1 MTLLVSY
8 KFNHLKKKEMKKL
21 MIMAAL
27 VLSSVCAM
35 AQHEVGSFT
44 LQPKVGINF
53 ANMTNMN
60 KPSMRVG
67 LAAGL
72 EAEYYASDIVSVSLG
87 AIYSMQGCKA
97 KGEYVKGTLKLDY
110 INVPILANVYVVPG
124 LAVKLGIQPGFCI
137 NKKID
142 VEISTGQ
149 EASGKLSKDE
159 VKGFDL
165 SIPVGLSYEFA
176 NFQLDARY
184 NFGLTKAI
192 KVEKDSPKNSVIQV
206 TLGYKF
212 QL

>member
-1 MTLLVSY
+1 
-8 KFNHLKKKEMKKL
+8 

-97 KGEYVKGTLKLDY
+97 KDEYLKGTLKLDY

-142 VEISTGQ
+142 GEFSTGH

-165 SIPVGLSYEFA
+165 SIPVGISYEFV

-192 KVEKDSPKNSVIQV
+192 NVEKDSPKNSVIQV

>member
-97 KGEYVKGTLKLDY
+97 KNEYVKETLKLDY

-137 NKKID
+137 NKKI
-142 VEISTGQ
+142 ELEASTGH
-149 EASGKLSKDE
+149 EASETLSKDE

-165 SIPVGLSYEFA
+165 SIPVGISYEFA

-192 KVEKDSPKNSVIQV
+192 NVEKNSPKNSVIQV

>member
-1 MTLLVSY
+1 
-8 KFNHLKKKEMKKL
+8 

-97 KGEYVKGTLKLDY
+97 KDEY

-142 VEISTGQ
+142 VETSTGH

-165 SIPVGLSYEFA
+165 SIPVGISYEFA

-192 KVEKDSPKNSVIQV
+192 NVEKDSPKNSVIQV

>member
-1 MTLLVSY
+1 
-8 KFNHLKKKEMKKL
+8 

-27 VLSSVCAM
+27 MLSSVCAM

-97 KGEYVKGTLKLDY
+97 KNEYVKETLKLDY

-142 VEISTGQ
+142 VEISTGE
-149 EASGKLSKDE
+149 EASGKLSKDD

-192 KVEKDSPKNSVIQV
+192 NVEKNSPKNSVIQV

>member
-1 MTLLVSY
+1 
-8 KFNHLKKKEMKKL
+8 

-97 KGEYVKGTLKLDY
+97 KDKYVNGTLKLDY

-142 VEISTGQ
+142 GEFSTGK
-149 EASGKLSKDE
+149 EASGVLTKDE

-165 SIPVGLSYEFA
+165 SIPVGISYEFA

-192 KVEKDSPKNSVIQV
+192 NVEKDSPKNSVIQV

>member
-1 MTLLVSY
+1 
-8 KFNHLKKKEMKKL
+8 

-97 KGEYVKGTLKLDY
+97 KNEYVKETLKLDY

-149 EASGKLSKDE
+149 EASEKLSKDD

-165 SIPVGLSYEFA
+165 SIPVGISYEFA

-192 KVEKDSPKNSVIQV
+192 NVEKDSPKNSVIQV

>member
-1 MTLLVSY
+1 
-8 KFNHLKKKEMKKL
+8 

-27 VLSSVCAM
+27 MLSSVCAM

-97 KGEYVKGTLKLDY
+97 KNEYVKETLKLDY

-142 VEISTGQ
+142 VEISTGE
-149 EASGKLSKDE
+149 EASGKLSKDD

-165 SIPVGLSYEFA
+165 SIPVGISYEFA

-192 KVEKDSPKNSVIQV
+192 NVEKNSPKNSVIQV

>member
-1 MTLLVSY
+1 
-8 KFNHLKKKEMKKL
+8 

-27 VLSSVCAM
+27 MLSSVCAM

-97 KGEYVKGTLKLDY
+97 KNEYVKETLKLDY

-142 VEISTGQ
+142 VEISTGE
-149 EASGKLSKDE
+149 EASGKLSKDD

-165 SIPVGLSYEFA
+165 SIPVGISYEFA

-192 KVEKDSPKNSVIQV
+192 NFEKDSPKNSVIQV

>member
-1 MTLLVSY
+1 
-8 KFNHLKKKEMKKL
+8 

-27 VLSSVCAM
+27 MLSSVCAM

-97 KGEYVKGTLKLDY
+97 KNEYVKETLKLDY

-142 VEISTGQ
+142 VEISTGH

-192 KVEKDSPKNSVIQV
+192 NVEKNSPKNSVIQV

>member
-1 MTLLVSY
+1 
-8 KFNHLKKKEMKKL
+8 

-97 KGEYVKGTLKLDY
+97 KNEYVKETLKLDY

-142 VEISTGQ
+142 VEISTGH

-165 SIPVGLSYEFA
+165 SIPVGISYEFA

-192 KVEKDSPKNSVIQV
+192 DVVKDSPKNSVIQV

>member
-1 MTLLVSY
+1 
-8 KFNHLKKKEMKKL
+8 

-97 KGEYVKGTLKLDY
+97 KNEYVKETLKLDY

-165 SIPVGLSYEFA
+165 SIPVGISYEFA

-192 KVEKDSPKNSVIQV
+192 NVEKNSPKNSVIQV

>member
-1 MTLLVSY
+1 M
-8 KFNHLKKKEMKKL
+8 KE
-21 MIMAAL
+21 
-27 VLSSVCAM
+27 
-35 AQHEVGSFT
+35 
-44 LQPKVGINF
+44 
-53 ANMTNMN
+53 
-60 KPSMRVG
+60 
-67 LAAGL
+67 
-72 EAEYYASDIVSVSLG
+72 
-87 AIYSMQGCKA
+87 
-97 KGEYVKGTLKLDY
+97 TLKLDY

-165 SIPVGLSYEFA
+165 SIPVGISYEFA

-192 KVEKDSPKNSVIQV
+192 NVEKNSPKNSVIQV

>member
-1 MTLLVSY
+1 
-8 KFNHLKKKEMKKL
+8 

-97 KGEYVKGTLKLDY
+97 KNEYVKETLKLD
-110 INVPILANVYVVPG
+110 LANVYVVPG

-142 VEISTGQ
+142 VEISTGH

-165 SIPVGLSYEFA
+165 SIPVGISYEFA

-192 KVEKDSPKNSVIQV
+192 NVEKDSPKNSVIQV

>member
-1 MTLLVSY
+1 
-8 KFNHLKKKEMKKL
+8 MKKL

-97 KGEYVKGTLKLDY
+97 KNEYVKETLKLDY

-124 LAVKLGIQPGFCI
+124 LAVKLGIQPGFCVS
-137 NKKID
+137 KKYDGEGNIT
-142 VEISTGQ
+142 IAGQ
-149 EASGKLSKDE
+149 TIFSDQEKGKIEDA
-159 VKGFDL
+159 VNAFQFA
-165 SIPVGLSYEFA
+165 IPVGLSYEYK
-176 NFQLDARY
+176 NIVLDARY
-184 NFGLTKAI
+184 NIGTTRVVKFAENG
-192 KVEKDSPKNSVIQV
+192 KNSVFEI
-206 TLGYKF
+206 TLGYKIP
-212 QL
+212 LN

>member
-1 MTLLVSY
+1 
-8 KFNHLKKKEMKKL
+8 

-27 VLSSVCAM
+27 MLSSVCAM

-97 KGEYVKGTLKLDY
+97 KNEYVKETLKLDY

-192 KVEKDSPKNSVIQV
+192 NVEKNSPKNSVIQV

>member
-1 MTLLVSY
+1 
-8 KFNHLKKKEMKKL
+8 

-97 KGEYVKGTLKLDY
+97 KNEYVKETLKLDY

-137 NKKID
+137 NKNID
-142 VEISTGQ
+142 GEFSTGE
-149 EASGKLSKDE
+149 EASEKLTKDD

-192 KVEKDSPKNSVIQV
+192 NVEKDSPKNSVIQV

>member
-1 MTLLVSY
+1 
-8 KFNHLKKKEMKKL
+8 

-97 KGEYVKGTLKLDY
+97 KNEYVKETLKLDY

-192 KVEKDSPKNSVIQV
+192 NVEKDSPKNSVIQV

>member
-1 MTLLVSY
+1 
-8 KFNHLKKKEMKKL
+8 

-97 KGEYVKGTLKLDY
+97 KDEYVKETLKLDY

-192 KVEKDSPKNSVIQV
+192 NFEKDSPKNSVIQV

>member
-1 MTLLVSY
+1 
-8 KFNHLKKKEMKKL
+8 

-97 KGEYVKGTLKLDY
+97 KNEYVKETLKLDY

-142 VEISTGQ
+142 GEFSTGH
-149 EASGKLSKDE
+149 EASEKLSKDD

-165 SIPVGLSYEFA
+165 SIPVGISYEFA

-192 KVEKDSPKNSVIQV
+192 NVEKDSPKNSVIQV

>member
-97 KGEYVKGTLKLDY
+97 KDEYVKRTLKLDY

-142 VEISTGQ
+142 VETSTGK
-149 EASGKLSKDE
+149 EASGELTKDD

-165 SIPVGLSYEFA
+165 SIPVGISYEFA

-192 KVEKDSPKNSVIQV
+192 NVEKDSPKNSVIQV

>member
-1 MTLLVSY
+1 
-8 KFNHLKKKEMKKL
+8 MKKL

-67 LAAGL
+67 LAAGI

-97 KGEYVKGTLKLDY
+97 KDEYVKETLKLDY

-137 NKKID
+137 NKK
-142 VEISTGQ
+142 VELEASTGH
-149 EASGKLSKDE
+149 EASETLSKDE

-192 KVEKDSPKNSVIQV
+192 NVEKNSPKNSVIQV

>member
-97 KGEYVKGTLKLDY
+97 KNEYVKETLKLDY

-137 NKKID
+137 NKKI
-142 VEISTGQ
+142 ELEASTGH
-149 EASGKLSKDE
+149 EASETLSKDE

-165 SIPVGLSYEFA
+165 SIPVGISYEFA

-192 KVEKDSPKNSVIQV
+192 NVEKDSPKNSVIQV

>member
-1 MTLLVSY
+1 
-8 KFNHLKKKEMKKL
+8 MKKL

-97 KGEYVKGTLKLDY
+97 KNEYVKETLKLDY

-192 KVEKDSPKNSVIQV
+192 NVEKDSPKNSVIQV

>member
-72 EAEYYASDIVSVSLG
+72 EAEYYARQNT
-87 AIYSMQGCKA
+87 MH
-97 KGEYVKGTLKLDY
+97 
-110 INVPILANVYVVPG
+110 
-124 LAVKLGIQPGFCI
+124 
-137 NKKID
+137 
-142 VEISTGQ
+142 
-149 EASGKLSKDE
+149 
-159 VKGFDL
+159 
-165 SIPVGLSYEFA
+165 
-176 NFQLDARY
+176 
-184 NFGLTKAI
+184 LT
-192 KVEKDSPKNSVIQV
+192 
-206 TLGYKF
+206 
-212 QL
+212 

>member
-1 MTLLVSY
+1 
-8 KFNHLKKKEMKKL
+8 

-97 KGEYVKGTLKLDY
+97 KNEYVKETLKLDY

-142 VEISTGQ
+142 VEISTGE
-149 EASGKLSKDE
+149 EASGKLTKDD

-192 KVEKDSPKNSVIQV
+192 NVEKNSPKNSVIKV

>member
-1 MTLLVSY
+1 
-8 KFNHLKKKEMKKL
+8 

-97 KGEYVKGTLKLDY
+97 KGEYVKGTLTLDY

-149 EASGKLSKDE
+149 EASGKLSKDD

-165 SIPVGLSYEFA
+165 SIPVGISYEFA

-192 KVEKDSPKNSVIQV
+192 NFEKDSPKNSVIQV

>member
-97 KGEYVKGTLKLDY
+97 KNEYVKETLKLDY

-124 LAVKLGIQPGFCI
+124 LAVKLGIRI

-142 VEISTGQ
+142 GEFSTGE
-149 EASGKLSKDE
+149 EASGELTKDD

-165 SIPVGLSYEFA
+165 SIPVGISYEFA

-192 KVEKDSPKNSVIQV
+192 NVEKDSPKNSVIQV

>member
-1 MTLLVSY
+1 
-8 KFNHLKKKEMKKL
+8 
-21 MIMAAL
+21 
-27 VLSSVCAM
+27 
-35 AQHEVGSFT
+35 
-44 LQPKVGINF
+44 
-53 ANMTNMN
+53 MTNMN

-97 KGEYVKGTLKLDY
+97 KNEYVKETLKLDY

-142 VEISTGQ
+142 VEISTGE
-149 EASGKLSKDE
+149 EASGKLSKDD

-192 KVEKDSPKNSVIQV
+192 NFEKDSPKNSVIQV

>member
-1 MTLLVSY
+1 
-8 KFNHLKKKEMKKL
+8 

-67 LAAGL
+67 LAAGI

-97 KGEYVKGTLKLDY
+97 KDEYVKETLKLDY

-137 NKKID
+137 NKKI
-142 VEISTGQ
+142 ELEASTGH
-149 EASGKLSKDE
+149 EASEKLTKDE

-192 KVEKDSPKNSVIQV
+192 NVEKNSPKNSVIQV

>member
-1 MTLLVSY
+1 
-8 KFNHLKKKEMKKL
+8 MKKL

-97 KGEYVKGTLKLDY
+97 KNEYVKETLKLDY

-149 EASGKLSKDE
+149 EASGKLSKDG

-165 SIPVGLSYEFA
+165 SIPVGISYEFA

-192 KVEKDSPKNSVIQV
+192 NVEKDSPKNSVIQV

>member
-1 MTLLVSY
+1 
-8 KFNHLKKKEMKKL
+8 

-97 KGEYVKGTLKLDY
+97 KNEYVKETLKLDY

-142 VEISTGQ
+142 VEISTGE
-149 EASGKLSKDE
+149 EASGKLSKDD

-192 KVEKDSPKNSVIQV
+192 NVEKNSPKNSVIQV

>member
-1 MTLLVSY
+1 
-8 KFNHLKKKEMKKL
+8 

-97 KGEYVKGTLKLDY
+97 KNEYVKETLKLDY

-142 VEISTGQ
+142 GEFSTGE
-149 EASGKLSKDE
+149 EASGELTKDN

-192 KVEKDSPKNSVIQV
+192 NVEKNSPKNSVIQV